1 MLRGA
6 ARGRVTAKPG
16 SFPGRPT
23 DSAAV
28 TYWIGAWNVLWRP
41 VGSDPKLGH
50 LSQSR
55 NGRAGSRDVSSEMQ
69 NPLLD
74 RDIADRLVPG
84 IVALDE
90 RDSLELMLCHALET

>member
-1 MLRGA
+1 
-6 ARGRVTAKPG
+6 
-16 SFPGRPT
+16 
-23 DSAAV
+23 
-28 TYWIGAWNVLWRP
+28 
-41 VGSDPKLGH
+41 
-50 LSQSR
+50 
-55 NGRAGSRDVSSEMQ
+55 MQ